1 MTAMEAKKKE
11 KHRKREIAALFE
23 SVAFT
28 ALIFLTAIFF
38 SDELS
43 DYVAAGL
50 KISVRV
56 IIPSV
61 FPFLVLTDASVRF
74 IRFERIGRLRRLFE
88 RAFHINGAALP
99 VFVCGVLCGFP
110 LGAKLALTMYENGK
124 ISKCECERLMCFS
137 NIASPAYTV
146 SAVGIG
152 ILSNFKVGL
161 ILYFVSLFSTVATG
175 FLTGIKK
182 RFSRFSGFTEEQNYD
197 LVKSIK
203 KSAAASVNVIFFISF
218 FSAISVIIKL
228 MPISEAIKF
237 IVMPFIE
244 VGSAVKYLSDSCIFS
259 FRLTLAAIA
268 FSLSFSGLS
277 VIMQSLALEGAEEIS
292 RKKCFLYK
300 LLQGLISFL
309 IILALPI

>member
-1 MTAMEAKKKE
+1 MTKKYPEGFSYISIAKSFFILLVFFLISFFLSD
-11 KHRKREIAALFE
+11 EISAAALDGMRL
-23 SVAFT
+23 
-28 ALIFLTAIFF
+28 ALN
-38 SDELS
+38 
-43 DYVAAGL
+43 
-50 KISVRV
+50 V
-56 IIPSV
+56 IIPTA
-61 FPFLVLTDASVRF
+61 FPFMVLSDIAAHSF
-74 IRFERIGRLRRLFE
+74 AFEKSSFLSRLFE
-88 RAFHINGAALP
+88 RTFKINRVGLTAFFSGMS
-99 VFVCGVLCGFP
+99 GGFP
-110 LGAKLALTMYENGK
+110 IGAKASLDLYNNGK

-161 ILYFVSLFSTVATG
+161 ILYFVSLFSAVVTG

-182 RFSRFSGFTEEQNYD
+182 RFSTFSGFTEEQNYD

-203 KSAAASVNVIFFISF
+203 KSATASVNVIFFISF